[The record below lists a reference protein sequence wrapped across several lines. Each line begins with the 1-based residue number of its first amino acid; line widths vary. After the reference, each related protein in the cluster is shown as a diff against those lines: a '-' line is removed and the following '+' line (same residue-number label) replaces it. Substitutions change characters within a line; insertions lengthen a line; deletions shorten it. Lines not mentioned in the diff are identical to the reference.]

1 MSTQDREKHTESP
14 ILQET
19 EQQSPIRWSEKRYF
33 ESIRQWIYDHTG
45 LYYPERKY
53 ALLYHRLTKLCRRL
67 AIPGLKELDLHLEK
81 KDFPGLARE
90 VACAVSTNHT
100 YFFREEKVIQFFREQ
115 ILTTL
120 PVDTPWR
127 FWSAASSSGEE
138 AYTVAIILVEALG
151 IGQARE
157 KAAILGTD
165 IDRVAIEQAEYGIYN
180 DLVLEN
186 VPLHL
191 RRRYF
196 HSVEPGRWCID
207 PSVKQMCIFRRLN
220 LMSTPWPFK
229 NAFHVIL
236 CRNVLYYFD
245 PEHQR
250 DLAERLYETALPG
263 GWLLTSVTEPV
274 QVLGTR
280 WQPVMSGVYRKA

>member
-1 MSTQDREKHTESP
+1 MPEREKEKQKESLS
-14 ILQET
+14 LQEVV
-19 EQQSPIRWSEKRYF
+19 QSPIRWSEKRYF

-53 ALLYHRLTKLCRRL
+53 ALLYHRLKKLCRRL
-67 AIPGLKELDLHLEK
+67 NIPDLKALDSHLQNR
-81 KDFPGLARE
+81 DLPGLARE
-90 VACAVSTNHT
+90 MACAVSTNHT
-100 YFFREEKVIQFFREQ
+100 YFFREEKVLQFFREQ
-115 ILTTL
+115 VLPTL

-127 FWSAASSSGEE
+127 LWSAASSSGEE
-138 AYTVAIILVEALG
+138 AYTMAIVLAEALG
-151 IGQARE
+151 IGPAQERV
-157 KAAILGTD
+157 AILGTD
-165 IDRVAIEQAEYGIYN
+165 IDRVAIERAEYGLYSE
-180 DLVLEN
+180 LSLEN
-186 VPLHL
+186 VPKFM

-196 HSVEPGRWCID
+196 RSVAPGQWRID
-207 PSVKQMCIFRRLN
+207 SGVKQMCIFRRLN

-250 DLAERLYETALPG
+250 DLAERLYDTAMPG

-280 WQPVMSGVYRKA
+280 WQAVMSGVYRKA